1 MHMFCFQCQETSDA
15 RGCTFGGHCG
25 KTEETANFQDLL
37 IYVLKGIGVLADRLA
52 LAGSPPARELG
63 ELAYEALFMTITNTN
78 FRVDRIIEMVQRLL
92 SAKRMLMAQLKEQ
105 GLAEGLS
112 EIARWDALT
121 TEAYTSKA
129 YGVGVLQTDDVEVR
143 ALRETITYG
152 LKGIA
157 AYGHHAAILGY
168 FQDNIAEFVL
178 RSLGTLSSELDLDT
192 LFNLAIATG
201 HQNLAAM
208 SLLDT
213 AHTNAFGTPVP
224 RPVSIGVRNR
234 PGILVSGHDLAD
246 IDDLLEQTQGSGVDV
261 YTHSEMISAH
271 YYPKLFAH
279 DHLIGNYGNA
289 WWLQDAEFARFNGP
303 ILVTSNC
310 IIPVADAYRDRIFT

>member
-129 YGVGVLQTDDVEVR
+129 YGAVSYTHLR
-143 ALRETITYG
+143 AHET
-152 LKGIA
+152 
-157 AYGHHAAILGY
+157 
-168 FQDNIAEFVL
+168 V
-178 RSLGTLSSELDLDT
+178 LDLVCR
-192 LFNLAIATG
+192 L
-201 HQNLAAM
+201 
-208 SLLDT
+208 
-213 AHTNAFGTPVP
+213 
-224 RPVSIGVRNR
+224 
-234 PGILVSGHDLAD
+234 
-246 IDDLLEQTQGSGVDV
+246 LLE
-261 YTHSEMISAH
+261 
-271 YYPKLFAH
+271 KKK
-279 DHLIGNYGNA
+279 
-289 WWLQDAEFARFNGP
+289 
-303 ILVTSNC
+303 
-310 IIPVADAYRDRIFT
+310 